1 MCITTIQ
8 CCKLTKK
15 ASPETSIKNR
25 AKWTQS
31 ILLLPRSPVSV
42 TVWELWFWLKSVTF
56 LISTHLLLMQICRQS
71 GQLSWSGTYSHMEK
85 RGSRYLPYAR
95 YSATK
100 YVCLWGP
107 TFGAYLA
114 QIRAVGKR
122 YNVVL
127 SRAAKKLLRLI
138 CTIEKFGQSYNSVAY
153 KFSGCLN
160 VWLALLHS
168 FSERLQLCQSTFL
181 YLTSK

>member
-1 MCITTIQ
+1 MDTVHSPIATIPGIGDRMRAMV
-8 CCKLTKK
+8 L
-15 ASPETSIKNR
+15 AEIGDFFHFDSSP
-25 AKWTQS
+25 AYADM
-31 ILLLPRSPVSV
+31 SP
-42 TVWELWFWLKSVTF
+42 K
-56 LISTHLLLMQICRQS
+56 S

-160 VWLALLHS
+160 V
-168 FSERLQLCQSTFL
+168 
-181 YLTSK
+181 